1 LGVTSNSDNSIST
14 VSNEVF
20 KNESVYSLISKSLP
34 TATLGILTTFDFPA
48 SRRHVE
54 EGNWWQELLE
64 RAKPVL
70 KQSNLGLF
78 TDRSI
83 VDSLTGGCTLGDRVC
98 ELRDVGR
105 RIAIASSN
113 LEVVGKGLEILPFG
127 KDLGVSEAVREGQR
141 EESPKASK
149 ESHIELRVDAPT
161 LVFLSG

>member
-1 LGVTSNSDNSIST
+1 M
-14 VSNEVF
+14 
-20 KNESVYSLISKSLP
+20 
-34 TATLGILTTFDFPA
+34 
-48 SRRHVE
+48 E

-78 TDRSI
+78 ITDRSI

-98 ELRDVGR
+98 ELGDVGR

-127 KDLGVSEAVREGQR
+127 KDLGVSEAVREGQK

-161 LVFLSG
+161 LMFLSG

>member
-1 LGVTSNSDNSIST
+1 VAR
-14 VSNEVF
+14 V
-20 KNESVYSLISKSLP
+20 
-34 TATLGILTTFDFPA
+34 
-48 SRRHVE
+48 
-54 EGNWWQELLE
+54 LE

-78 TDRSI
+78 ITDRSI

-98 ELRDVGR
+98 ELGDVGR

-127 KDLGVSEAVREGQR
+127 KDLGVPEAVREGQK

-161 LVFLSG
+161 LMFLSG